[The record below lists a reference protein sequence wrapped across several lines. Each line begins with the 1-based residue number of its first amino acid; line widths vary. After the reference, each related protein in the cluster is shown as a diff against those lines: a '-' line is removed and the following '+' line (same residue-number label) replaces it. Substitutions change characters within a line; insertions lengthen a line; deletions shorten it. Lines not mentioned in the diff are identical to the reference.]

1 MPFISI
7 AIAIHFNRLRSYT
20 RETKLDTFNKT
31 EADYRLMVEEPTVTK
46 VKYTGEVNVMK
57 FLEVALDGI
66 CREKSSVTLRNSVV
80 TIDHSPISPM
90 NEPVHQQK
98 GNDRVSVKRPSSKNS
113 DCLLRTVAELANL
126 PDVALN
132 SVVSLSSSLND
143 HDPITIAPA
152 S

>member
-1 MPFISI
+1 MPFIFI
-7 AIAIHFNRLRSYT
+7 AIAIHFNRLRSHA

-31 EADYRLMVEEPTVTK
+31 EADYRLMVEEPTGTK

-57 FLEVALDGI
+57 FLEVALDVI
-66 CREKSSVTLRNSVV
+66 CQEKSSVTLRNSVV

-90 NEPVHQQK
+90 NEPFHQQK
-98 GNDRVSVKRPSSKNS
+98 GNDRVSVKCPSSNS
-113 DCLLRTVAELANL
+113 DCLLRTVAELENL

-143 HDPITIAPA
+143 DDPITIAPA